1 VTRTK
6 TNSSS
11 NHAVTPTQS
20 AWETVKLARHSERPH
35 ASHYIHAFSDFDELH
50 GDRMYS
56 DCRAVIA
63 GTAMHR
69 GRAVMLLGQEK
80 GHDLESRLEHNF
92 GMPRP
97 EAYRKAGRCY
107 RLAERYHMPVIIFL
121 DSPGAHAGISA
132 EQHNQSEA
140 IATNIVN
147 MAGLKVPI
155 LVYVI
160 GEAMSG
166 GAMAMGV
173 SDYTAMLSHSVYSVI
188 SPEGCS
194 GILWK
199 DKTHMAT
206 ASEMMAV
213 TAPSLLERGFIDR
226 ILPEPQGGAHCDS
239 STMLNTVFVDIDV
252 QLNRL
257 CALSEQALLERRHT
271 RLLSTAP

>member
-1 VTRTK
+1 MTGK
-6 TNSSS
+6 KANSLSD
-11 NHAVTPTQS
+11 HGVHPKQS
-20 AWETVKLARHSERPH
+20 AWDTVKLARHPDRPH
-35 ASHYIHAFSDFDELH
+35 ASQYIQAFSDFDELH
-50 GDRMYS
+50 GDRMHS

-69 GRAVMLLGQEK
+69 DRAVMLLGQEK

-107 RLAERYHMPVIIFL
+107 RLAERYQMPVIIFL

-173 SDYTAMLSHSVYSVI
+173 SDYTAMLSNSVYSVI

-199 DKTHMAT
+199 DKAHMST

-213 TAPSLLERGFIDR
+213 TAPSLLDRGFIDK
-226 ILPEPQGGAHCDS
+226 ILPEPDGGAHCDS
-239 STMLNTVFVDIDV
+239 AAMLNTVFADIDV
-252 QLNRL
+252 QLDRL
-257 CALSEQALLERRHT
+257 CTLSEQALLERRQN

>member
-1 VTRTK
+1 MSESLQPEPRDGL
-6 TNSSS
+6 S
-11 NHAVTPTQS
+11 P
-20 AWETVKLARHSERPH
+20 WDTVQLARHPERPH
-35 ASHYIHAFSDFDELH
+35 SSFYLQSFEDFDELH
-50 GDRMYS
+50 GDRMS
-56 DCRAVIA
+56 ADCRAVIA
-63 GTAMHR
+63 GTAMFN

-80 GHDLESRLEHNF
+80 GHDLESRIEHNF

-107 RLAERYHMPVIIFL
+107 RLAERYHMPLIIFL
-121 DSPGAHAGISA
+121 DSPGAHAGVDA

-147 MAGLKVPI
+147 MTGLSVPI

-173 SDYTAMLSHSVYSVI
+173 SDYTAMLQYSVYSVI

-199 DKTHMAT
+199 DKLHMDK
-206 ASEMMAV
+206 ASQMMAV
-213 TAPSLLERGFIDR
+213 TAPSLLSRGFIDA
-226 ILPEPQGGAHCDS
+226 IIDEPDGGAHHNPCRILQLVRD
-239 STMLNTVFVDIDV
+239 DIQV
-252 QLNRL
+252 QLDRL
-257 CALSEQALLERRHT
+257 CSIPTDQLIAQRQH
-271 RLLSTAP
+271 RLLSSHHSTA